1 MRLIGFNFTKI
12 QAEKLKDRTDSIK
25 FNSKIN
31 IPSIEPLKTDLI
43 KTKEDIVKINFN
55 YILSYEPEFAKIELS
70 GNMLVSLDSK
80 LTKQVLKGFND
91 KGTPDDFKIF
101 VLNLILRKVNLK
113 ALEFEDELNLPMHLP
128 LISLNK
134 DNLKEKKTE

>member
-12 QAEKLKDRTDSIK
+12 QAEKTKERTDSIK

-70 GNMLVSLDSK
+70 GNMLISLDSK
-80 LTKQVLKGFND
+80 ITKQVLKGFND

-101 VLNLILRKVNLK
+101 VLNLILKKVNLK
-113 ALEFEDELNLPMHLP
+113 ALQLEEELNLPMHLP

-134 DNLKEKKTE
+134 DNLKEKKE

>member
-12 QAEKLKDRTDSIK
+12 QAEKIKDRTDSIK

-55 YILSYEPEFAKIELS
+55 YVLSYEPEFAKIEIS

-91 KGTPDDFKIF
+91 KDTPNDFKIF
-101 VLNLILRKVNLK
+101 VLNLILKKVNLR
-113 ALEFEDELNLPMHLP
+113 ALQFEDELNLPMHLP

-134 DNLKEKKTE
+134 DNLKEKKAE

>member
-12 QAEKLKDRTDSIK
+12 QAEKIKDRADSIK

-55 YILSYEPEFAKIELS
+55 YVLSYEPEFAKIEIS

-91 KGTPDDFKIF
+91 KDTPNDFKIF
-101 VLNLILRKVNLK
+101 VLNLILKKVNLR
-113 ALEFEDELNLPMHLP
+113 ALQFEDELNLPMHLP

-134 DNLKEKKTE
+134 DNLKEKKAE